1 MNILVILGAFE
12 RAKCVLSYKL
22 KVYSDYIG
30 PSVEFQAPKVAF
42 GCYFIGRRRE
52 APNHLNATKNSQKHL
67 DIIYQNPFL
76 YGLVH
81 HFHIPE
87 KLIFPPKVAC

>member
-1 MNILVILGAFE
+1 MDILVILGAFE

-67 DIIYQNPFL
+67 DIKYQNPFL

-81 HFHIPE
+81 HFHISE
-87 KLIFPPKVAC
+87 KIIFPPKVAC

>member
-1 MNILVILGAFE
+1 LNILVILGAFE

-30 PSVEFQAPKVAF
+30 PSVEFQAPKV

-52 APNHLNATKNSQKHL
+52 APYHLNATKNSQKYL

-76 YGLVH
+76 YGIVH